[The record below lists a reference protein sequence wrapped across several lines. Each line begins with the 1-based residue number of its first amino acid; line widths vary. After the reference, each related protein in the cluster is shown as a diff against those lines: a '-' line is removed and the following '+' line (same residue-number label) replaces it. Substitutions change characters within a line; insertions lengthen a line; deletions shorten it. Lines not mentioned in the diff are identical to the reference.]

1 MPVGDVLVCDARCHV
16 KHDDTALS
24 VDVVSVTETTEL
36 LLACRVPDI
45 ELDLAKVLFL
55 SSVWRRKAQGRGWLT
70 YGGEGERVDLDTERG
85 NVLLLE
91 FSGQMALDE
100 GSLWGACQ

>member
-1 MPVGDVLVCDARCHV
+1 MPVGDVLVCDARRHV
-16 KHDDTALS
+16 EHDDTALS
-24 VDVVSVTETTEL
+24 VDVVSVTEPTKL
-36 LLACRVPDI
+36 LLACSVPDI

-55 SSVWRRKAQGRGWLT
+55 SSVWRRRARGRGGIT

-91 FSGQMALDE
+91 FSRQMALDE
-100 GSLWGACQ
+100 GGLWAACQ